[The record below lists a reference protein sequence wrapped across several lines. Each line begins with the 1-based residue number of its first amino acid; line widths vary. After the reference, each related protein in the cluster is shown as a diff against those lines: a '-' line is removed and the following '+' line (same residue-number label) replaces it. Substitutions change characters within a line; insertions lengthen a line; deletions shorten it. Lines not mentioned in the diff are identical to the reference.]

1 MQSRRTAVAAGV
13 AGGVLVSFALFLVV
27 SPDDERLVL
36 VVNNLVQMLSALGS
50 AVVCAVVAA
59 RCSGR
64 RRAGWGFVALALAG
78 WGLGQAYW
86 SWSEIV
92 AQREAPFPSPADVG
106 FLVFPVAAAT
116 GIVLF
121 QTGAGR
127 AKLRAAS
134 DGLIVCAS
142 LFIISWS
149 AVLGPVH
156 EAGAEDAFGFLV
168 AIAYPVGD
176 IVVVALAMLLLI
188 RLSGDRLPMA
198 LLAAGLIAMGV
209 ADSGFVYLSTAGTYH
224 TGSVIDLGWVAA
236 FLLCAVG
243 ADSRPTP
250 DRVSDS
256 TTVSTPGVLL
266 PLIPLGVGLV
276 VLFVESWRGRLD
288 RPMIVAGTV
297 LITLILRRQALVLS
311 QNTALVTTVRKAEE
325 RLRHQAFH
333 DPLTGLANRLLF
345 RDRLEHAAELRHRD
359 RGQLAL
365 LFLDLDDFKLVND
378 RLGHAAGDEVL
389 VGVAERLRA
398 CLRAGDTVGRLGGD
412 EFAVLLEDDSEDPRL
427 LAARIVAALQ
437 TPFRV
442 DGREVVVAGSVGV
455 AALTVAG
462 PVAAVADRLL
472 QQADTAMY
480 AAKHSAKGSYVL
492 FEDGMQMDGLDAPV
506 DRPDEATV
514 SH

>member
-13 AGGVLVSFALFLVV
+13 AGGVLVSFALFLLLA
-27 SPDDERLVL
+27 PDDDRLVL
-36 VVNNLVQMLSALGS
+36 VVNNLAQMLSALGS

-59 RCSGR
+59 SCTGR

-106 FLVFPVAAAT
+106 FLVFPLAAAT
-116 GIVLF
+116 GVVLF

-142 LFIISWS
+142 LFIISWA

-188 RLSGDRLPMA
+188 RLTGDRLPMA
-198 LLAAGLIAMGV
+198 LLATGLIAMGV

-224 TGSVIDLGWVAA
+224 TGSVIDIGWVAA

-243 ADSRPTP
+243 AVADSRPTP
-250 DRVSDS
+250 DRVSGS
-256 TTVSTPGVLL
+256 TTVPTPGVLL

-297 LITLILRRQALVLS
+297 LITLILRRQALVLAE
-311 QNTALVTTVRKAEE
+311 NTALVTTVRKAEE

-378 RLGHAAGDEVL
+378 RLGHAAGDQVL

-398 CLRAGDTVGRLGGD
+398 CLRSGDTVGRLGGD

-427 LAARIVAALQ
+427 LAARIVGALEM
-437 TPFRV
+437 PFRV
-442 DGREVVVAGSVGV
+442 D
-455 AALTVAG
+455 ALTVAG
-462 PVAAVADRLL
+462 PVSAVADRLL

-480 AAKHSAKGSYVL
+480 AAKHGAKGSYVL
-492 FEDGMQMDGLDAPV
+492 FEEGMRMDGLDAPV
-506 DRPDEATV
+506 DRQDEATV